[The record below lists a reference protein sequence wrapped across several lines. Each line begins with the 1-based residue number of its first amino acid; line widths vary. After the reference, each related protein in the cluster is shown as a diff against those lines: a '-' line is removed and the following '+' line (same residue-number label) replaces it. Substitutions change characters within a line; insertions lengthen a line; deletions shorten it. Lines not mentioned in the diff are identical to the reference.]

1 VLKCYILNGIKRIKY
16 LHKTMNKFLVL
27 MSSSV
32 EYLNLFS
39 LSDRWE
45 NKLECYLRAD
55 VFKQNKQFLRLKP
68 THHEGHKMM
77 LHKGWFQPYSKKLD

>member
-1 VLKCYILNGIKRIKY
+1 
-16 LHKTMNKFLVL
+16 MNKFLVL

-55 VFKQNKQFLRLKP
+55 VFKQNKPFLRLKP
-68 THHEGHKMM
+68 THHVWHNIM
-77 LHKGWFQPYSKKLD
+77 LHKGWIQLYSKKLD